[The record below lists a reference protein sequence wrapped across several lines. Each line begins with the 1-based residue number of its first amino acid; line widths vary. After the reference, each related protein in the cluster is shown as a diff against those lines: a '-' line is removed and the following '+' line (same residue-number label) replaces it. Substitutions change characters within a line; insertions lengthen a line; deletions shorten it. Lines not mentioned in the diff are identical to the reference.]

1 MTRSREAGGQ
11 PAPALITFLGKGR
24 YDEVVYR
31 VGEREVRTRY
41 VAHALAEALYPAR
54 VVVLATEEAWQTHG
68 EALAHALPQAVAL
81 HRRAIPAGA
90 SSEEL
95 WAVFAEL
102 LESLQSADGPVVLDI
117 THGFRSLPF
126 FAAACVAYLQALDAL
141 PDGVQVVY
149 GAYDA
154 PDERGVRPV
163 WVLDAFV
170 DLLAWAQGAAVLM
183 ASGSADRLLEVF
195 RWQEERVRRRLV
207 LEGARRF
214 PPLGKLRG
222 ALDRFNADY
231 LTVRVASLLRGF
243 RRPAPG
249 VGGPCSGSAR
259 ALAEALQEYGE
270 ACGEALPALGPI
282 LDRLRGL
289 VAGLSAGALHGDE
302 GDRAMERLARLY
314 LAHGRYAEAA
324 VVVREAW
331 VSRYAE
337 GASAVEAG
345 EEGFDRDA
353 RFRAEM
359 AWVRLCRDA
368 RTVADVRNDLEHAG
382 FNRQPAPG
390 DRLRARVTGLLDR
403 FVEARDAPGRTA
415 CEDAEPVRT
424 MLVTRHAGAKEWIE
438 RQGVPVDEVRDH
450 LDVGEVGAGDR
461 VVGTLP
467 AHLAAEVCERGAE
480 YVHLAI
486 DLPAE
491 LRGRELSAEDLER
504 LGARLVPLA
513 VRRAGG

>member
-31 VGEREVRTRY
+31 VGEWEVRTPY
-41 VAHALAEALYPAR
+41 VAHALSEALRPAR
-54 VVVLATEEAWQTHG
+54 VDVLATDEAWEVHG
-68 EALAHALPQAVAL
+68 EALAHTLPQAVAL

-141 PDGVQVVY
+141 PDGLQVVY
-149 GAYDA
+149 GAYEA
-154 PDERGVRPV
+154 PDARGVRPV

-170 DLLAWAQGAAVLM
+170 DLLAWAHGAAVLL
-183 ASGSADRLLEVF
+183 ASGSADRLLAVF
-195 RWQEERVRRRLV
+195 RRQEDQVRKRLV

-222 ALDRFNADY
+222 ALERFNADY
-231 LTVRVASLLRGF
+231 LTVRAASLLRGF

-249 VGGPCSGSAR
+249 VGGPRSGSAR
-259 ALAEALQEYGE
+259 ALSKALEAYGE
-270 ACGEALPALGPI
+270 ACGERLPALAPV
-282 LDRLRGL
+282 LDCLREL
-289 VAGLSAGALHGDE
+289 VAGLDSGSLHGEE

-331 VSRYAE
+331 ISRYAE
-337 GASAVEAG
+337 GPSAVEAG
-345 EEGFDRDA
+345 EEGFERDA
-353 RFRAEM
+353 RLHAET
-359 AWVRLCRDA
+359 AWARLCGDA

-382 FNRQPAPG
+382 FSRQPAPG
-390 DRLRARVTGLLDR
+390 DRLRARVAGLLDR
-403 FVEARDAPGRTA
+403 FAETRNTRREAGR
-415 CEDAEPVRT
+415 EDNRPART
-424 MLVTRHAGAKEWIE
+424 LLVTRHAGAKVWIE
-438 RQGVPVDEVRDH
+438 RQGIALDEVRDH
-450 LDVGEVGAGDR
+450 LDVDEVRAGDR
-461 VVGTLP
+461 IVGTLP

-480 YVHLAI
+480 YVHLAL
-486 DLPAE
+486 DLPSGM
-491 LRGRELSAEDLER
+491 RGRELSAEDLDR
-504 LGARLVPLA
+504 LGARLVPLV
-513 VRRAGG
+513 VRWAGG